1 MQIKLIGGKVQTL
14 LFCPIKSRFNI
25 TPKLLPKL
33 MKCKKLFSLFLPLT
47 SCSSHDNKARVKGQ
61 IQVENYSCPDNRSRC
76 PLTASPSC
84 ASCGCGCVI
93 SFCPYSCHPRIII
106 IFRLQDLYP
115 KFLERIKAILLQP
128 ATRRTNQPDYCQKKK
143 QAFSRTRPLS
153 AGTMIFAFLEL
164 CKISAS

>member
-25 TPKLLPKL
+25 TPKFLPKL
-33 MKCKKLFSLFLPLT
+33 MKCRKLFSLFLPIT

-115 KFLERIKAILLQP
+115 KFLERIKAILLQQQDALINP
-128 ATRRTNQPDYCQKKK
+128 IIEKKTSLFDNT
-143 QAFSRTRPLS
+143 AFICRNNDFCLFGAVQNFSFLS
-153 AGTMIFAFLEL
+153 
-164 CKISAS
+164 